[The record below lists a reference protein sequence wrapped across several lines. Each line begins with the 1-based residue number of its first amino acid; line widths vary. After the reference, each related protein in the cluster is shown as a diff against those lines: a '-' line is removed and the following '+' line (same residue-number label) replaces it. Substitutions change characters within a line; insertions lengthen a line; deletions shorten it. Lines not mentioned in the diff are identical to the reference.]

1 MDADDPKPFEFLSSY
16 YDFNHLTP
24 SIPPAG
30 QVDGEDNWKHA
41 IVYPGFDITNSDSY
55 DGSIIMKY
63 KNSGSGIGVS
73 SSRVNDLS
81 FSLPPFQSTDDSITI
96 QFDFQSGHWGGGFGI
111 GYDKNN
117 DGRLHY
123 SKGDYVDHTEL
134 GPSVFVGSHCN
145 VGVSVRNP
153 ANSGTISSTTYSSVS
168 NISCDNSD
176 NADPSEWVRFRLVI
190 DLQANGGQGSGN
202 LEYMNLSRGD
212 TNFQQVTS
220 HQNLNLGLQ
229 SGQNN
234 GADPNK
240 WNGMWFAMEGRPYAI
255 DNVKFIRIPD

>member
-1 MDADDPKPFEFLSSY
+1 
-16 YDFNHLTP
+16 
-24 SIPPAG
+24 
-30 QVDGEDNWKHA
+30 
-41 IVYPGFDITNSDSY
+41 
-55 DGSIIMKY
+55 
-63 KNSGSGIGVS
+63 
-73 SSRVNDLS
+73 
-81 FSLPPFQSTDDSITI
+81 
-96 QFDFQSGHWGGGFGI
+96 
-111 GYDKNN
+111 
-117 DGRLHY
+117 
-123 SKGDYVDHTEL
+123 
-134 GPSVFVGSHCN
+134 